1 MPIAS
6 INPEKNNF
14 PHCLRLWH
22 APTSASRPQKK
33 HRTNDL
39 CGGFFARVALASL
52 DPEPGA
58 FANEIKPYSERAR
71 QSPISIMEVSFLM
84 KQTIKTSRTA
94 GYLEKIFREL
104 NAHYFNNEI
113 EEPIIT
119 IQSTPRAYG
128 HVTVSKA
135 WHKSNGR
142 AAPRTEPRRWHA

>member
-1 MPIAS
+1 MP
-6 INPEKNNF
+6 F
-14 PHCLRLWH
+14 CLRLWH
-22 APTSASRPQKK
+22 TPASCVKTAKNSTAQTTCAVVFSREWLL
-33 HRTNDL
+33 R
-39 CGGFFARVALASL
+39 ASL

-128 HVTVSKA
+128 HITVSKA
-135 WHKSNGR
+135 WHKSNGDQR
-142 AAPRTEPRRWHA
+142 HELNLDAGHACPPDR